1 MSSLALTALGLA
13 QRSTLSEA
21 ALFADLADRAIPTPI
36 ARVESLGHTVEG
48 RGVATYIADS
58 LCDEALLAAH
68 PQFVFRTRNDRIFRL
83 LPLGNSL
90 SAEQGGAR
98 GDASYNDQPAIQAA
112 IDYAQ
117 AVGAGEVRFEQA
129 IYRVDCPERTSHSY
143 DKHAPDGHPLVVRSS
158 LALRGVAGTRT
169 VLDFRAV
176 GGADPET
183 NWQTVETDANDASP
197 AVWRG
202 GGILLLGDI
211 ADPAPAPRTIGRIEL
226 DRLILRGNRKHTGTY
241 TFPADPGTG
250 DGWDISDKALWV
262 QDCFVGEIV
271 CRDVDMV
278 GWKGEIFYLAG
289 EAKAVERV
297 ELERCVFAT
306 SNASA
311 FNPSVDAEINARD
324 CRFGD
329 CFQAHEDVAKTRAHY
344 DNCTWFD
351 CDHMGLGSGP
361 TAGVLY
367 DFKWP
372 TRDAALPVPQT
383 LLMNCEFR
391 SIRSLT
397 FASWVRGTIRTI
409 DTTVTIDGNEAMAL
423 RDTDLVIEAW
433 LDRKSGIHALAFG
446 GVTSLA
452 EPVPGAP
459 EGTFRQPPSQV
470 RLRVA
475 HHRTRLAQERGA
487 EWLGSYW
494 TGYLA
499 RSCALHVEGDVAN
512 GRLPNGGTDP
522 VSMPRVTYGRGE
534 VGSPSWAKGWYR
546 LPDIAASGRIAPAA
560 PMMTIAAASDIVA
573 DLTLARAPAGGPDF
587 GYADG
592 QRIRFVKQGMVGTLR
607 FVKGADD
614 GTAVLSTRALAHA
627 YDWIEFTY
635 NRDWQRWEESGFFT
649 GA

>member
-1 MSSLALTALGLA
+1 MSSLALTALGIA
-13 QRSTLSEA
+13 HRSTLGEA
-21 ALFADLADRAIPTPI
+21 ALFTEFAERTVPSQI
-36 ARVESLGHTVEG
+36 ARIESLGHTVEG
-48 RGVATYIADS
+48 EGVATYIADA

-68 PQFVFRTRNDRIFRL
+68 PRFVVRARNGRIFRL

-90 SAEQGGAR
+90 SVEQGGAR
-98 GDASYNDQPAIQAA
+98 GDVSYNDQPAIQAA

-129 IYRVDCPERTSHSY
+129 TYRLDCPERTSHSY

-169 VLDFRAV
+169 VLDFRAA
-176 GGADPET
+176 GGADPER
-183 NWQTVETDANDASP
+183 NWQTVDTDANDATP

-211 ADPAPAPRTIGRIEL
+211 TDPAPAPRTIGRIEL

-241 TFPADPGTG
+241 VFPADPATG

-262 QDCFVGEIV
+262 QDCFVGDIV

-311 FNPSVDAEINARD
+311 LNPSVDAEIHARD

-344 DNCTWFD
+344 DTCTWFD

-361 TAGVLY
+361 TAGVLHN
-367 DFKWP
+367 FKWP
-372 TRDAALPVPQT
+372 TREAASPVPQT
-383 LLMNCEFR
+383 LLTNCEFR
-391 SIRSLT
+391 DIRSLT

-423 RDTDLVIEAW
+423 RDTDLAIEAW
-433 LDRKSGIHALAFG
+433 LDRKSGIHALALG
-446 GVTSLA
+446 GVTTLEEA
-452 EPVPGAP
+452 VPGAP
-459 EGTFRQPPSQV
+459 PGTFKQPPSQV

-475 HHRTRLAQERGA
+475 HHRTRLAQDRGS
-487 EWLGSYW
+487 EWLGCYW

-522 VSMPRVTYGRGE
+522 ISMPRITYRRGE
-534 VGSPSWAKGWYR
+534 AGSPSWAKGWYR

-560 PMMTIAAASDIVA
+560 PMMTVAAAGDIVA
-573 DLTLARAPAGGPDF
+573 DLTLARTPAGGADF

-592 QRIRFVKQGMVGTLR
+592 QRIKFVKQGMVGTLR

-614 GTAVLSTRALAHA
+614 GTAVLSTRVLANA
-627 YDWIEFTY
+627 YDWIAFTY
-635 NRDWQRWEESGFFT
+635 NRDWQRWEESGFLT